1 MNLISSQISS
11 PSIDSQYPD
20 FIGAGPLSI
29 ALIGPDGQRRKAAA
43 KVLAECHLEE
53 EFREFSSYP
62 SSLDDAPR
70 LLGQQFN
77 VILIDLDS
85 NPEYA
90 LELVESI
97 SANSVAT
104 VAVYSEKDD
113 PELVFRCMRSGVR
126 EFMTLPFTQSTM
138 AEALVRAAARRPANC
153 LKKAGGRLLVFF
165 GAKGGAG
172 VTMIACNFAAALAQD
187 PRQSTLLIDLNLPFG
202 DAALNLGLEAEY
214 STINALQNASR
225 LDSNLLSKLLV
236 KHSSGLNVLAAPGKF
251 PQYRASNDPIER
263 LEFPLY
269 QASDESIQRLVSVA
283 RQDFDNVVVD
293 VGSKLDFVGTALFK
307 EAMTIYLV
315 TQAGLSELRNSN
327 RLIGQFFS
335 GGGPKLEVVINRHE
349 HRTPGINDEKITKA
363 LTRPAEWQI
372 PNDDAAVRQMQK
384 TATPLVFE
392 DSPISRLIRQ
402 MASSVT
408 GQPAPQGKKKGFSFG
423 SLRRSASARNGAT
436 EEPLSITEF
445 IPTPA
450 SAMRPFVRP
459 NTADPF
465 VYSPFARSAP
475 PAELRTFLEISTPTD
490 TSDLTDLA
498 DTKPEDLQSG
508 STANQ
513 QSEPET
519 CSDDCATDVKGA
531 DVQMQLRQMPMAPQ
545 ANIEEKLPATLPDDF
560 AEWDSGEPPATL
572 PDNFDDFDA
581 ALGSDAAPQPP
592 ANPATAQAIVSHG
605 VAGLP
610 EINAWRTPATAHAD
624 AEELSEPL
632 QSNRANLPG
641 GLESGFEGK
650 RKHKMTLTFAA
661 IGLTLLLLSPSPQRY
676 HESPPKTAVLNQS
689 VVQQP
694 TMATPAIPARTPT
707 KPSPAKPMTIKAPIS
722 NESHEES
729 PGTQ

>member
-1 MNLISSQISS
+1 MNLISSQTSS
-11 PSIDSQYPD
+11 PSLDSQYPD
-20 FIGAGPLSI
+20 FIGAGTLSI

-90 LELVESI
+90 LELAESI
-97 SANSVAT
+97 SANSVAA
-104 VAVYSEKDD
+104 VVVYSEKDD
-113 PELVFRCMRSGVR
+113 PELVFRCVRSGVR
-126 EFMTLPFTQSTM
+126 EFLTLPFTQSAM

-172 VTMIACNFAAALAQD
+172 VTTIACNFAAALAQD
-187 PRQSTLLIDLNLPFG
+187 PRQNTLLIDLNLPFG

-408 GQPAPQGKKKGFSFG
+408 GQPAPRGKKKGFIFG

-436 EEPLSITEF
+436 EKPLSVTEF
-445 IPTPA
+445 IPTSA
-450 SAMRPFVRP
+450 SALRPFVRA

-465 VYSPFARSAP
+465 VYTPFAHTAP
-475 PAELRTFLEISTPTD
+475 LAELRTFLDISTPTD
-490 TSDLTDLA
+490 TSGCTDLA
-498 DTKPEDLQSG
+498 DTKPEELQSG
-508 STANQ
+508 STAYQ

-519 CSDDCATDVKGA
+519 YSDNCATDVKGA
-531 DVQMQLRQMPMAPQ
+531 DGQWQLKQMPMAPQ
-545 ANIEEKLPATLPDDF
+545 ANKEETLPATLPADF
-560 AEWDSGEPPATL
+560 AEWDSGGPPATL
-572 PDNFDDFDA
+572 PANFDDFDA
-581 ALGSDAAPQPP
+581 ALGSYAAPQPP
-592 ANPATAQAIVSHG
+592 ANPATAQATVSHG

-610 EINAWRTPATAHAD
+610 EITAWRTPATANAD

-632 QSNRANLPG
+632 QSNRANLPAE
-641 GLESGFEGK
+641 LESGFDGK
-650 RKHKMTLTFAA
+650 RKHKMTLAFAA
-661 IGLTLLLLSPSPQRY
+661 IGLTLLLVSPSPQRY

-694 TMATPAIPARTPT
+694 TMATPAIPAST
-707 KPSPAKPMTIKAPIS
+707 PAKPRRSKYL
-722 NESHEES
+722 
-729 PGTQ
+729 